1 MRDTQQDYY
10 KVVAMAGNSALYRRP
25 SGIYV
30 VRIAVPTRHRHT
42 LGKNELHISTSL
54 REWNAAKLASLR
66 IQVNWLEHFMALD
79 TGTRTTAET
88 LLHGQ
93 GLVSVDEAARLL
105 GVSATTLL
113 TELLNGKCPITAY
126 ANEWPCWEVDTLATI
141 AQESNGSYLMN
152 EVEEV
157 GNRRIYSGAVQP
169 LDSAAAMGSLIA
181 TSSYIGD
188 IFRVGT
194 CGAVFCDAKHEMGVA
209 AVFANKSDVDAI
221 RARLGNLTANALFNP
236 VQKRE
241 NSTTD
246 PITSKHGKKRF
257 STLFDL
263 YKNSRE
269 WKPDQQKRMSTESK
283 LFVDLMSDPTL
294 DAIDV
299 EAILEYARRLAL
311 VPSDIYLARRR
322 YNVTSVEE
330 LIEVAETQSLGRKS
344 PQTIKG
350 HIGRISEIINFGLR
364 NGMVSFNAAA
374 DFKRGRGRNTKQRAQ
389 DERDVFEPEELQCI
403 FSLDWYSTGRGNGKN
418 WRPFN
423 YWLPLIGL
431 LSGGR
436 LNEIA
441 QLYLDDIKQTAAGTW
456 FLDFNLVQP
465 DKLDDEGTKI
475 RTAGDKSLKTSN
487 SVRVVPLH
495 PTLIRLGL
503 PLYANALRAAGEER
517 LFPELRH
524 DKIKGYGKPAGA
536 WFNERLLGH
545 RLHMARDGR
554 KTFHS
559 LRHCFITALERQN
572 LPERVMTQLAGH
584 ERGRSQ
590 STQRYAKDRDAD
602 ELVAVLDA
610 LQFDFLQD
618 VVPIDID
625 AAIAALAVAKNRK
638 QVLRRALLKRKQDQ

>member
-1 MRDTQQDYY
+1 
-10 KVVAMAGNSALYRRP
+10 
-25 SGIYV
+25 
-30 VRIAVPTRHRHT
+30 
-42 LGKNELHISTSL
+42 
-54 REWNAAKLASLR
+54 
-66 IQVNWLEHFMALD
+66 MALD
-79 TGTRTTAET
+79 TGTLTKAET

-105 GVSATTLL
+105 GVSTTTLL

-126 ANEWPCWEVDTLATI
+126 ANEWPCWQVDTLATI

-169 LDSAAAMGSLIA
+169 LDSAAAIGSLIA

-188 IFRVGT
+188 IFRVGAG
-194 CGAVFCDAKHEMGVA
+194 GAVFCDAKHEMGVA
-209 AVFANKSDVDAI
+209 AVLANKSDVDAI
-221 RARLGNLTANALFNP
+221 RARLGNLTANAPFIAVTP
-236 VQKRE
+236 PE
-241 NSTTD
+241 PSAAD

-269 WKPDQQKRMSTESK
+269 WREDQQRRMSTEAK
-283 LFVDLMSDPTL
+283 LFVDLMNDPTL

-299 EAILEYARRLAL
+299 EAILKYARRLSL
-311 VPSDIYLARRR
+311 VPSDISLARRR

-350 HIGRISEIINFGLR
+350 HIGRVSEIINFAVR
-364 NGMVSFNAAA
+364 NGMMRFNPAA
-374 DFKRGRGRNTKQRAQ
+374 DYKRGRGRNTKQRAQ
-389 DERDVFEPEELQCI
+389 DERDVFTPEELRCI
-403 FSLDWYSTGRGNGKN
+403 FSLGWYKNGKGSDKN
-418 WRPFN
+418 FRPFM
-423 YWLPLIGL
+423 YWLPLISL

-436 LNEIA
+436 LNEIS
-441 QLYLDDIKQTAAGTW
+441 QLYLDDIKQSETGKW
-456 FLDFNLVQP
+456 YLDFNLIQP
-465 DKLDDEGTKI
+465 DKLDDEGGKI
-475 RTAGDKSLKTSN
+475 SREGDKSLKNAN
-487 SVRVVPLH
+487 SVRLVPLH
-495 PTLIRLGL
+495 PVLIRLGL
-503 PLYANALRAAGEER
+503 PLYAEALRAAGEER

-524 DKIKGYGKPAGA
+524 DKTKGYGKPAGA
-536 WFNERLLGH
+536 WFNDRLLG
-545 RLHMARDGR
+545 RKLRMPRDGR

-572 LPERVMTQLAGH
+572 LPERLMTQLAGH
-584 ERGRSQ
+584 ERGNSQ
-590 STQRYAKDRDAD
+590 STQRYAKDRGAD
-602 ELVAVLDA
+602 ELVVVIDA

-618 VVPIDID
+618 VAPLDIK
-625 AAIAALAVAKNRK
+625 AALAALAVAKNRK